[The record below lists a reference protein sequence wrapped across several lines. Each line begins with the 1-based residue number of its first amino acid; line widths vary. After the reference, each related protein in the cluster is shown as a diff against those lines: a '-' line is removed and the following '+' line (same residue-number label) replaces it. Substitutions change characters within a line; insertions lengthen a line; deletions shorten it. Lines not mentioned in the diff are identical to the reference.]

1 MAAVKTFQE
10 GQIGIGTK
18 KKPITKQKES
28 GQEAGFKL
36 KRNVLVV
43 LKLKYI
49 YLFIIIS
56 LFQQIIN

>member
-1 MAAVKTFQE
+1 MAAVKTFQD

-18 KKPITKQKES
+18 NNPIIKQMES
-28 GQEAGFKL
+28 GPEPGFKL